1 MKILIWPGI
10 RFIPFMLK
18 NYFITAWRN
27 LRRYSIFSFINISGL
42 ALSFTAVWLIALFVA
57 HELSYDR
64 YHEKAGRI
72 YRMVSHGKWGT
83 EKFDIT
89 GTSGL
94 AAAALKNDFPE
105 VEDAVR
111 IHAEGGGILSYED
124 KTIKE
129 GNIFFSDPAFFTI
142 FTWHFLAGNVHA
154 LDKPNSIVLTRSLA
168 AKLFPDPV
176 SALNKTVKMDNNLH
190 TVTGVIDDVPDNS
203 HFSFKAVRSFPAG
216 FRADWG
222 VLEHYTYVLLKKN
235 ADVNRLRAKMPAF
248 VIKYLTIN
256 AQNIHFTLE
265 LQPLTSIHLQSH
277 LAYEL
282 SDNHDIKYTYV
293 ISIVG
298 LLVLLIAL
306 INYIN
311 ITTARASIR
320 LREVAV
326 RKIIGSNGKNLVG
339 LFLTESFITI
349 LFAASISLVLVLLTM
364 PLFNYV
370 TGKQLSIWQFGVI
383 RTVLC
388 ILTFCFV
395 TGFIGGWYPA
405 FFLSKFKTIPAL
417 KNQLGDVKG
426 QTVFRKSLVLFQFAI
441 TVVMI
446 TTSLIIYLQLNF
458 MLNTDLGFNK
468 KQLLTFHLDSEPV
481 RTQVEALRSAL
492 LQNPM
497 VKSVA
502 SASNPIGNN
511 NIGMTDYSV
520 EKDGVFDEH
529 TNLAYWMTIDPD
541 FIPAMQIKLLEGRNY
556 SKNIASDSVS
566 VMVNEAFVKKQ
577 GWASAMGKRIS
588 RGKDSTGKITAANI
602 IGVVKNFHIYSLQH
616 QIGPMVMELPRR
628 IYDRDNIYVRID
640 DRNLAQTIKY
650 IENTFRKFDTSSPFE
665 YHFLDQNFAAQY
677 EAEEKQGKVLLGFT
691 ILTIVI
697 SCLCSARA
705 EGVVGISC
713 LGLFGLITFTVGKR
727 VKEIGIRKVLG
738 ASVQNTVL
746 LLTKSL
752 LEVVIISLLLAV
764 PASWLISNKW
774 LEDFAYR
781 IQLQWWMFALAGI
794 ISLIIAFATL
804 SVQALK
810 AALANP
816 VQSLRTE

>member
-1 MKILIWPGI
+1 
-10 RFIPFMLK
+10 MLK

-94 AAAALKNDFPE
+94 AAAAMKNDFPE

-111 IHAEGGGILSYED
+111 IHAEGGGILTYDD

-129 GNIFFSDPAFFTI
+129 DAIFFSDPSFFTV
-142 FTWHFLAGNVHA
+142 FTWHFLAGNTHA
-154 LDKPNSIVLTRSLA
+154 LEKPNSIVLTRSLA
-168 AKLFPDPV
+168 AKLVPDPT
-176 SALNKTVKMDNNLH
+176 SALNKTVKMDNTLY

-203 HFSFKAVRSFPAG
+203 HFGFKAVRSFPPD
-216 FRADWG
+216 FRVDWG
-222 VLEHYTYVLLKKN
+222 VLEHYTYILLKKN
-235 ADVNRLRAKMPAF
+235 ADINRLRAKLPAF
-248 VIKYLTIN
+248 VTKYLTIN

-265 LQPLTSIHLQSH
+265 LQPLPSIHLQSH

-339 LFLTESFITI
+339 LFLTESFLTI
-349 LFAASISLVLVLLTM
+349 ICAASISLVLVILTM

-370 TGKQLSIWQFGVI
+370 TGKQLSIWQFGVAP
-383 RTVLC
+383 TVLC
-388 ILTFCFV
+388 MLTFCSI

-426 QTVFRKSLVLFQFAI
+426 QTIFRKSLVLFQFAI

-458 MLNTDLGFNK
+458 MMNTDLGFNK
-468 KQLLTFHLDSEPV
+468 KQLLTFHLDSRAV
-481 RTQVEALRSAL
+481 RTQVESLRTAL

-497 VKSVA
+497 VKAVA
-502 SASNPIGNN
+502 SVSNPIGNN
-511 NIGMTDYSV
+511 NIGMTDYSI
-520 EKDGVFDEH
+520 EKNGVFDEH
-529 TNLAYWMTIDPD
+529 TNLAYWLNIDPD
-541 FIPAMQIKLLEGRNY
+541 FIPVMQIKLLEGRNY
-556 SKNIASDSVS
+556 SKNIASDSTCVI
-566 VMVNEAFVKKQ
+566 VNEAFVKKQ

-588 RGKDSTGKITAANI
+588 RGKDTTGKLVTANI
-602 IGVVKNFHIYSLQH
+602 IGVVKDFHIYSLQH
-616 QIGPMVMELPRR
+616 QIGPMVMELPRQL
-628 IYDRDNIYVRID
+628 YDRDNVYVRID
-640 DRNLAQTIKY
+640 ERNPAQTIKY
-650 IENTFRKFDTSSPFE
+650 IENTFRKFDAASPFE
-665 YHFLDQNFAAQY
+665 YHFLDKNFSAQY
-677 EAEEKQGKVLLGFT
+677 EAEQKQGQVLLGFT
-691 ILTIVI
+691 ILTIV
-697 SCLCSARA
+697 
-705 EGVVGISC
+705 ISC

-746 LLTKSL
+746 LLTRSL
-752 LEVVIISLLLAV
+752 LQVVFISLLLAV
-764 PASWLISNKW
+764 PVSWLISNKW

-794 ISLIIAFATL
+794 ISLLIAFATL
-804 SVQALK
+804 SVQAIK